1 LRSLLRREEVQE
13 CIPELLISSE
23 TVLTSNDC
31 SIPSIAEAD
40 GFSMESPFLLDGRIA
55 QALYAG
61 GAYGQSE
68 LDGKSAKQLA
78 LAFCEE
84 LFEQRYSEIAV
95 FSNFTPWTRWF
106 HGIAWDWTAFVFD
119 PRKRTFAVLALTDTD

>member
-1 LRSLLRREEVQE
+1 LFAEFGIGDSDVFDWFASRNRLAEFSILRSLLRREEVQE

-40 GFSMESPFLLDGRIA
+40 GFSI
-55 QALYAG
+55 
-61 GAYGQSE
+61 
-68 LDGKSAKQLA
+68 
-78 LAFCEE
+78 
-84 LFEQRYSEIAV
+84 
-95 FSNFTPWTRWF
+95 NWTRWF

-119 PRKRTFAVLALTDTD
+119 RRKRTFAVLALTDTD